1 MNADFGISQRP
12 CSWILTFVRMTE
24 GGIMA
29 REPCVYILA
38 SRRYGTIYTGVTS
51 DLMARLHQHRT
62 AAKPGFTSKYAVWRL
77 VRFEMFDD
85 MYAAISREK
94 QLKAWRRAW
103 KIALIE
109 ENNPFWEDRAIELG
123 FDPLAPHPSSRT

>member
-1 MNADFGISQRP
+1 MDPDFRQDDG
-12 CSWILTFVRMTE
+12 E
-24 GGIMA
+24 GSKVA

-38 SRRYGTIYTGVTS
+38 SRRNGTIYIGVTS

-62 AAKPGFTSKYAVWRL
+62 GTMPGFASDYAVYRL
-77 VRFEMFDD
+77 VHFEMFED

-109 ENNPFWEDRAIELG
+109 ENNSFWEDRAIELG
-123 FDPLAPHPSSRT
+123 FDALPPHPSSRT